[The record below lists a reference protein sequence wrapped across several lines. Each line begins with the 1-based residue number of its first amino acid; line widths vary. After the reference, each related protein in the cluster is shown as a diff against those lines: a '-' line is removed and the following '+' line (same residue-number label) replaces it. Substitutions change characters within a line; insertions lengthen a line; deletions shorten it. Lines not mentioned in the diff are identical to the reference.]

1 MKKPG
6 FKTLR
11 RASVKPVSPARRGRQ
26 VVQETEIAHG
36 NTHEEIYAQLKRAI
50 MSAHYVP
57 GERLIVSRLETV
69 FGTSA
74 MPIRE
79 ALRRLVAEQA
89 LENSPNRGVQVPL
102 MTASRLM
109 DLRRVR
115 CEIEGIA
122 VEWAATTIT
131 NREIEQL
138 EAIQDRL
145 NRLTASGSADG
156 YLDLNLDFHFTM
168 YRAARSP
175 LLIPIIERLWLQA
188 GPCLSAM
195 RGAANLGM
203 GMDHHEDNLR
213 ALRNGD
219 GKGARAGLEREINEA
234 ADVILRSLE
243 GDLQIEQ
250 AGG

>member
-11 RASVKPVSPARRGRQ
+11 RAPAKPVTQARRGRKAT
-26 VVQETEIAHG
+26 QEAGVAHG

-50 MSAHYVP
+50 MSAHYIP
-57 GERLIVSRLETV
+57 GERLIVSHLANV

-115 CEIEGIA
+115 CEIEGTA

-145 NRLTASGSADG
+145 NRLTASGSSEG

-188 GPCLSAM
+188 GPCLNAM
-195 RGAANLGM
+195 RGVTTLGM
-203 GMDHHEDNLR
+203 GMDHHEENLR
-213 ALRNGD
+213 SLRRGD
-219 GKGARAGLEREINEA
+219 GLGARAGLEREINEA

-243 GDLQIEQ
+243 GELQMEQ
-250 AGG
+250 AG